1 MGDNCS
7 NMLNPKIKENSHLLV
22 NKIFSKIESQA
33 VGAQY
38 AQALLDI
45 AKSSE
50 ALEDIH
56 SDLDI
61 LGASMKEENGL
72 CDLMVNPLIPAEK
85 KINLIDQISVK
96 GSFNTVTTNFLKLLV
111 DKGRIDC
118 ITEVFEAFEALYCQ
132 ATNTQVAMVKS
143 AVVLEEEE
151 QFLIAKKIKE
161 LSQSKSVKIKPL
173 IDESL
178 IGGFVVEYG
187 SNQIDL
193 SVRGA
198 LERVKKEL
206 TNVVV
211 LIVSCAVNMYLNISL
226 LL

>member
-1 MGDNCS
+1 MGENNCS
-7 NMLNPKIKENSHLLV
+7 NMLNPKIKENSHFLV

-96 GSFNTVTTNFLKLLV
+96 GSFNTVTTNFLKKLV

-118 ITEVFEAFEALYCQ
+118 ITEAFEAFEALYCQ

-143 AVVLEEEE
+143 AVVLEEE

-211 LIVSCAVNMYLNISL
+211 
-226 LL
+226 